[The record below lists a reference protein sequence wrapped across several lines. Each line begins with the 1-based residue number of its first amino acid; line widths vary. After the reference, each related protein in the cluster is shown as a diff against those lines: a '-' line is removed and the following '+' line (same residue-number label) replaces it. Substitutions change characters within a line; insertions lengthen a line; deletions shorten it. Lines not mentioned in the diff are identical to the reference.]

1 MIRRLAI
8 VSFPLLLLAVGCGGN
23 STSGAD
29 GTCGPVVTEQSDTN
43 LGHLLPNAT
52 PPTYLTHPPTSGPH
66 TPGAEVHGLVD
77 RPLSEIVQVSTLETG
92 AVIVQYRDP
101 KDLPT
106 LRSLAGRAVVVAPAP
121 KLPARIIATAWLRKL
136 TCRGVDRG
144 AIERFIGDVQ
154 SRATSTPTHPAG
166 HGS

>member
-1 MIRRLAI
+1 MIRH
-8 VSFPLLLLAVGCGGN
+8 LAVVLVVVGATTITGCG
-23 STSGAD
+23 TDDVAAR
-29 GTCGPVVTEQSDTN
+29 CGPAVVEQSDSN

-52 PPTYLTHPPTSGPH
+52 PPTYLTDPPTSGPH

-77 RPLSEIVQVSTLETG
+77 SPLSDIVQVTTLETG

-101 KDLPT
+101 RDLPT
-106 LRSLAGRAVVVAPAP
+106 LRSLAGPAVVVAPAP